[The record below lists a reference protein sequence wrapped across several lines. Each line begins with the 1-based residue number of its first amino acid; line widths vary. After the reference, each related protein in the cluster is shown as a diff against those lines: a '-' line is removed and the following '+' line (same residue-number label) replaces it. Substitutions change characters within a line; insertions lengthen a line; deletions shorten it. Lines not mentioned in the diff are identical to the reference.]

1 MNRIYRIMDRLLD
14 PLPKEISKKRD
25 KAGVMLYYEA
35 QEEGY
40 KRYKYLQYRNLILE
54 SALSFLLGLLFC
66 FLLELV

>member
-25 KAGVMLYYEA
+25 KAGVMLYYET

-66 FLLELV
+66 FLFELG

>member
-1 MNRIYRIMDRLLD
+1 MKRIYRIMDRLID
-14 PLPKEISKKRD
+14 PLPKEIRKKRD
-25 KAGVMLYYEA
+25 KASVMLYYET

-66 FLLELV
+66 FLFELV